1 MARKKEDKGEKGRL
15 FKRLKNHYKLVI
27 LNIDTFEE
35 RFALLLTPMN
45 VIVLAGLMLIIII
58 AITFAILGWTP
69 LRYYLPDY
77 AEEVRVKKLAVEA
90 ALKADSMDLALR
102 QHDLFVENFRRII
115 QGDVDTEVDD
125 STTLEK
131 NIDPKAVAF
140 KRSPEDS
147 MLRVEIEK
155 EDLVNLIPNFNRDS
169 KSSYLLFPP
178 IEGTLTDRFNVQREH
193 FGVDVAAPKDA
204 PIKAIDDGTVILAT
218 FTAETGYIIELQ
230 HDNDL
235 VSVYKHN
242 STLLKKPG
250 ETVRAGEVIAIIG
263 ETGEYTSGPHLHFEM
278 WRNGVPLN
286 PESFFGFE

>member
-1 MARKKEDKGEKGRL
+1 MARKKEDRSDKGKL
-15 FKRLKNHYKLVI
+15 INRLKNHYKLVI

-45 VIVLAGLMLIIII
+45 VIVLAGLLLILII
-58 AITFAILGWTP
+58 AITFAVLGWTP

-90 ALKADSMDLALR
+90 ALKADSMELALQQR
-102 QHDLFVENFRRII
+102 DLFIENFRQII
-115 QGDVDTEVDD
+115 QGNISTQVDD
-125 STTLEK
+125 TTGLEK
-131 NIDPKAVAF
+131 SVDPGEVVF
-140 KRSPEDS
+140 RRSAEDS
-147 MLRVEIEK
+147 MLRIEIEK

-193 FGVDVAAPKDA
+193 FGVDVAASRDA
-204 PIKAIDDGTVILAT
+204 SIKAIDDGTVILAT

-235 VSVYKHN
+235 ISVYKHN

-250 ETVRAGEVIAIIG
+250 EKVRAGEVIAIIG
-263 ETGEYTSGPHLHFEM
+263 ETGEYSSGPHLHFEM
-278 WRNGVPLN
+278 WRKGVPLN